1 MDARNQAPSS
11 QVDADLLSYIKDMTL
26 QYETQEAA
34 VHSSLPESERPRSR
48 LSFNAV
54 CSSVSWNKEQE
65 DALEAW
71 KQFCIKAYKF
81 LLSKDAALNPSSPL
95 WEYVNENDK
104 LLSTLDVNPHIY
116 LEKNDRRAGFAG
128 VGNTRNEF
136 YMEEYRKGNRLTV
149 PHLLSIVNIANIPV
163 DVQIECTEMILDGL
177 KEFKCDH
184 LSDDIAGEIK
194 MEMLGLPIDLQ
205 KFCWGLC
212 TSLDKCKRL
221 GGSIEISGHLLKGWE
236 HIVESGF
243 QGTMQEEG
251 YPIQG
256 SSIRH
261 EAAGGRLLTGWLF
274 SSITLVEDRALE
286 CVNKL
291 ITPVQRNA
299 MESGEVTGKHAF
311 VMFYNVN
318 W

>member
-1 MDARNQAPSS
+1 M
-11 QVDADLLSYIKDMTL
+11 LSYIFDITQ

-34 VHSSLPESERPRSR
+34 VHSSRSVSERPRSR

-54 CSSVSWNKEQE
+54 CAPVSLNKKQE

-71 KQFCIKAYKF
+71 KKFCIKVFKF

-104 LLSTLDVNPHIY
+104 LISTLDENPHIY
-116 LEKNDRRAGFAG
+116 LEKNDRRGGFAG

-136 YMEEYRKGNRLTV
+136 YMEELRKGNRLTV
-149 PHLLSIVNIANIPV
+149 PHLISIVNINNIPV

-212 TSLDKCKRL
+212 TSLDECKRL
-221 GGSIEISGHLLKGWE
+221 GGSIEISGHLPKGWE

-261 EAAGGRLLTGWLF
+261 EAVCGRLLTGWYC
-274 SSITLVEDRALE
+274 SSTTLVEDRALE

-299 MESGEVTGKHAF
+299 MESGEVTGKSAL
-311 VMFYNVN
+311 
-318 W
+318 